1 MAPKGKNKSRSGSS
15 SGLSFQTLVTIKNE
29 FITSYMEK
37 TPKKAKLIDAFC
49 VFCFIVTGL
58 QFLYMLM
65 VGTILKNGL
74 YAGLFTS
81 FGSMILTSSI
91 SFFSLLTIFS
101 LFKVPINRWWKI

>member
-1 MAPKGKNKSRSGSS
+1 MK
-15 SGLSFQTLVTIKNE
+15 
-29 FITSYMEK
+29 K

-49 VFCFIVTGL
+49 VFCFVVTGL

-81 FGSMILTSSI
+81 FGSMILTS
-91 SFFSLLTIFS
+91 TIPFPS
-101 LFKVPINRWWKI
+101 MVHLF